1 MSNIGL
7 IVFFTAEVFL
17 VFVVHEL
24 GHLLT
29 ARYFGVRVLNISVG
43 LGPEIVGLTDRFGT
57 RWSLAAIPFG
67 SYIKM
72 IDKEQ
77 SSTSAS
83 AIARAEI
90 GNKSESLSSRS
101 RVQRAAIYGAGS
113 AAYILFAPAMY
124 ELAQLYFVGTLAW
137 PSAIDPASIMTLGC
151 GLYSLSVGFFNL
163 LPIPL
168 HDGGKLMVLGVEWF
182 RGIQTS

>member
-1 MSNIGL
+1 MLPGVVSGWSHRKRESNQTPERALQIGRN
-7 IVFFTAEVFL
+7 VADGSRVT
-17 VFVVHEL
+17 
-24 GHLLT
+24 
-29 ARYFGVRVLNISVG
+29 RFGI
-43 LGPEIVGLTDRFGT
+43 TDRFGT

-113 AAYILFAPAMY
+113 AANILFGQA
-124 ELAQLYFVGTLAW
+124 
-137 PSAIDPASIMTLGC
+137 
-151 GLYSLSVGFFNL
+151 
-163 LPIPL
+163 
-168 HDGGKLMVLGVEWF
+168 K
-182 RGIQTS
+182 

>member
-17 VFVVHEL
+17 VFVLHEL

-101 RVQRAAIYGAGS
+101 RVQRAAIYGVIAES
-113 AAYILFAPAMY
+113 
-124 ELAQLYFVGTLAW
+124 W
-137 PSAIDPASIMTLGC
+137 
-151 GLYSLSVGFFNL
+151 
-163 LPIPL
+163 
-168 HDGGKLMVLGVEWF
+168 
-182 RGIQTS
+182 

>member
-1 MSNIGL
+1 MSNIEL
-7 IVFFTAEVFL
+7 IVFLTAEVFL

-24 GHLLT
+24 GHLLA

-43 LGPEIVGLTDRFGT
+43 VGPEIVGLTDQFGT
-57 RWSLAAIPFG
+57 RWSLAVIPFG

-77 SSTSAS
+77 SSKSAS

-90 GNKSESLSSRS
+90 GKKSESLSSRS
-101 RVQRAAIYGAGS
+101 RAQRAAIYGAGS
-113 AAYILFAPAMY
+113 AANILVAPAIY
-124 ELAQLYFVGTLAW
+124 ELGQLYFVGNLAW
-137 PSAIDPASIMTLGC
+137 PSAIDPSSIMALGC
-151 GLYSLSVGFFNL
+151 GLYCLSVGVFNL

-168 HDGGKLMVLGVEWF
+168 HDGGKLVALGLEWF
-182 RGIQTS
+182 RGIKTS